1 MYINFEDLSELV
13 HKGKIYEN
21 SAIFIEYL
29 GQLYEPDDITI
40 DEDGDII
47 FRV

>member
-1 MYINFEDLSELV
+1 MYINIEDLSELI
-13 HKGKIYEN
+13 HKGKIYES
-21 SAIFIEYL
+21 SAIFIEHL

-47 FRV
+47 IKI